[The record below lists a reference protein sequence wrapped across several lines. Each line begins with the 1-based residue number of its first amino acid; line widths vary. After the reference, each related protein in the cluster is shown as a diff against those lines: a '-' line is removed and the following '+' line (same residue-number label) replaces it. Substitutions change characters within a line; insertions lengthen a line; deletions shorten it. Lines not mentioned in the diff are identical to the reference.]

1 MLLHYVLLLL
11 LIYTKI
17 NFAPHSF
24 STYLQFGVPN
34 FTPSVAV
41 HIISQRLPLV
51 FYPPV
56 ERYNYQ
62 IIGSIEHGY
71 LSGLPELA
79 AALLSQN
86 RF

>member
-34 FTPSVAV
+34 FTPPVAV
-41 HIISQRLPLV
+41 HIIRQRLPLM

-56 ERYNYQ
+56 DHNYQ

-79 AALLSQN
+79 AALLSPN